1 VSTRVVDL
9 LIRVTRQTRGEF
21 SALADQLRGI
31 DRAALATSAALNAQV
46 AVADRISERF
56 RNVATGVGAA
66 RTNLIIAGLNARNL
80 RVELERLA
88 QVNPSPRI
96 LDAVNRVTRLE
107 QTARGLQRVGEQ
119 ARQSQAFAAASSAL
133 VPATRAAQQA
143 FTDASKSLADYD
155 QNILTAG
162 NRVVDLHNRLRDLA
176 SQPGAP
182 PAVVEAATRAG
193 AINQRSART
202 YEVAVGRRN
211 QATLL
216 EAAATG
222 PIAQLS
228 NMRATLAAV
237 AAGTTPAATG
247 LHLVDASIKAVAS
260 DLARLASAPDASAA
274 IVRAAQQATRIQ
286 QHVAGLREGES
297 RVGPRAAV
305 ATALAP
311 RIPEV
316 AALQSRLQDIGS
328 GTAPA
333 ATGFRAAATEG
344 RALSA
349 SMTALVASLA
359 APPPAL
365 VRASQSVGAMATRLE
380 HLARASRAPTQGM
393 VAFREEVGRS
403 AQVLQRQALALDAV
417 AAAMTKSSRNASLSS
432 TVRAQFAAGGRTA
445 TDAARQ
451 IRAQI
456 GQDVTKA
463 RDDALAAAATQAADL
478 STAIRGI
485 GRTVNTGAGRRAAE
499 RAALTTMTAAQ
510 QVGEVVNVA
519 GFGAQRRLRAERE
532 AMVRQGAAT
541 EAARVATV
549 GQDVASVGQG
559 ATQRQE
565 RVRRGASL
573 VADEVGRSSQQLS
586 GAVTTSQQRASEAS
600 TRATTEAGRS
610 ATAIG
615 QVGDALEGVQR
626 KARDAS
632 ETQERGSALA
642 AQRAAALSQ
651 RISEVGASTEKAA
664 SSSRTF
670 ALSLVDWARGAIV
683 QRGVNSLID
692 LAWRGIQKLGDSF
705 VESNARMEQA
715 RAAMEAFTGSAA
727 VALRVVTDIRNIGT
741 VRAIDVGE
749 LTAGARTLAVVA
761 QGSRK
766 EMVALLQTTQLLA
779 ARVPEQGTGGAVR
792 ALQEAAGGYYRS
804 VEQRFNIPR
813 ATINQLQRQG
823 LFGRELVD
831 EALRQLNVTQEF
843 LDRVAQTFS
852 GRRQILGNFMDEIS
866 RRLGEGV
873 FQSINQRLGD
883 FVKVLQQNRDRI
895 FDVAS
900 GFGSALGAVFDRI
913 AGFGAKLAG
922 AVGGG
927 LSAAFGNVLTAAEA
941 AGRARRDA
949 QERAMADLD
958 EREAPTTGVVARMQ
972 AVGNQPL
979 NYEEGRRSVEEA
991 AGSMRDLNAVSA
1003 AANRSLDQVN
1013 EQLKA
1018 LSIPRMQAQR
1028 DVERVQYSYERQ
1040 VKPLQVQLSALNA
1053 QKNLQLE
1060 QQKLSQG
1067 LEEIELRR
1075 QRLGIQAV
1083 ENRRQEAQAALEV
1096 NSAQQ
1101 SLLISELTQPILERM
1116 AAGKDPNDERLPVA
1130 QRMIALLA
1138 QQGRLQIAADKA
1150 TIEGGTRSRE
1160 LSSRERELNL
1170 QQQIT
1175 QSQLDEFNLRNE
1187 ILKLPLEARVAALQ
1201 AAEEAA
1207 LRPLQ
1212 DSLDKLND
1220 ENSALELQKA
1230 KYEDV
1235 LDLIKVKL
1243 DSLTAR
1249 RQVAVDVAVDSD
1261 KAVKDADALAL
1272 RMGNDMM
1279 DTIAA
1284 TVNAWFAGKATGLW
1298 GAIGASLGNYLN
1310 EPQTTVLFAS
1320 LGERIGQALVAGIV
1334 RVIPQVPAIIGN
1346 TIVDAAGLPRSGGA
1360 PPAVGPGAPPAVNV
1374 AATADAARDAANTL
1388 ARGSSDRVVA
1398 ALVRSGA
1405 TADQV
1410 KAMKDAGDA
1419 AAYGFIQQL
1428 QAHDD
1433 EAAEA
1438 ATGLSQGVVDRVRTN
1453 LGISSPSRVMAEIGQ
1468 QSVDGF
1474 LSAFYASDEA
1484 VAKAV
1489 EAFTTNLTTRV
1500 RTATVD
1506 PVLPNLDV
1514 DLPQLS
1520 AKRTPRDF
1528 AQVSVSAPVAAGAV
1542 QVNGVAD
1549 QELTDRFSSMQNSM
1563 LREFVEYVSARG
1575 TTR

>member
-1 VSTRVVDL
+1 VPTRVVDL

-21 SALADQLRGI
+21 SALTDELRGI
-31 DRAALATSAALNAQV
+31 DRAALTTASALNSQV
-46 AVADRISERF
+46 AVADRVSERF
-56 RNVATGVGAA
+56 RNVATGIGAT
-66 RTNLIIAGLNARNL
+66 RTNLVIAALDARDL
-80 RVELERLA
+80 RTELEKLA
-88 QVNPSPRI
+88 RTDPSPRI
-96 LDAVNRVTRLE
+96 LDAINRATRLE
-107 QTARGLQRVGEQ
+107 QTARGLQRVGDQ

-143 FTDASKSLADYD
+143 FTDASRSLADYD
-155 QNILTAG
+155 ANILAAG
-162 NRVVDLHNRLRDLA
+162 SRVVNLRDQLRALA

-193 AINQRSART
+193 AINQRTGRL
-202 YEVAVGRRN
+202 YDVASGRRD
-211 QATLL
+211 QAARL
-216 EAAATG
+216 EAEAAG
-222 PIAQLS
+222 PVTQLA

-247 LHLVDASIKAVAS
+247 LHLVDANIKAVAT
-260 DLARLASAPDASAA
+260 DLARLASSPDAPAA
-274 IVRAAQQATRIQ
+274 IVRAAQQAARVQ
-286 QHVAGLREGES
+286 QHVAGLREGQA
-297 RVGPRAAV
+297 RVGPREAV
-305 ATALAP
+305 AAALAP

-333 ATGFRAAATEG
+333 ATGFRSAATEG
-344 RALSA
+344 RALAA

-380 HLARASRAPTQGM
+380 HLARASRAPTLGM

-485 GRTVNTGAGRRAAE
+485 GRTVSTGAGRRVAE
-499 RAALTTMTAAQ
+499 RAALATMTAAQ

-519 GFGAQRRLRAERE
+519 GFGAQRRLRTERE

-651 RISEVGASTEKAA
+651 RISEVGASTERAA

-692 LAWRGIQKLGDSF
+692 LAWRGIEKLGDSF
-705 VESNARMEQA
+705 VESNSRMEQA

-749 LTAGARTLAVVA
+749 LTQGARTLAVVA

-831 EALRQLNVTQEF
+831 EALKQLNVTQEF

-883 FVKVLQQNRDRI
+883 FVRVLQQNRDRI

-922 AVGGG
+922 ATGGG
-927 LSAAFGNVLTAAEA
+927 LSAAFGNVVAASEA
-941 AGRARRDA
+941 AGRARREA
-949 QERAMADLD
+949 QERAMAGLD

-1018 LSIPRMQAQR
+1018 LSIPRMAAQR

-1040 VKPLQVQLSALNA
+1040 VKPLQVQLSTLNA

-1060 QQKLSQG
+1060 QQKLSLN

-1075 QRLGIQAV
+1075 QRLGIQAI

-1101 SLLISELTQPILERM
+1101 SLLISSVTQPILERM
-1116 AAGKDPNDERLPVA
+1116 AAGRDPNDERLPLA

-1138 QQGRLQIAADKA
+1138 EQGRLQATADRA
-1150 TIEGGTRSRE
+1150 TIDVGVQGKQ
-1160 LSSRERELNL
+1160 LQGRERELSL
-1170 QQQIT
+1170 QQQIV
-1175 QSQLDEFNLRNE
+1175 QSQLDEESIRRQMLA
-1187 ILKLPLEARVAALQ
+1187 LPLEAKVAALQ
-1201 AAEEAA
+1201 AAEEQAV
-1207 LRPLQ
+1207 RPLQ

-1230 KYEDV
+1230 QYGDV

-1249 RQVAVDVAVDSD
+1249 RQVQVDVAVDSD
-1261 KAVKDADALAL
+1261 KAVRDADALAL

-1279 DTIAA
+1279 DTIAV
-1284 TVNAWFAGKATGLW
+1284 TISAWFAGRGTGLW
-1298 GAIGASLGNYLN
+1298 GAIGASLGIYLN

-1320 LGERIGQALVAGIV
+1320 FGERIGQALVVGMV
-1334 RVIPQVPAIIGN
+1334 RVLPQVPALIGN
-1346 TIVDAAGLPRSGGA
+1346 TVVDAFNLPRSAGVPSAAGQGT
-1360 PPAVGPGAPPAVNV
+1360 PAAVN
-1374 AATADAARDAANTL
+1374 AAASADAARDAGNTL
-1388 ARGSSDRVVA
+1388 ARGSSERVVG

-1428 QAHDD
+1428 RAHQDA
-1433 EAAEA
+1433 AAEA
-1438 ATGLSQGVVDRVRTN
+1438 ATGLSQEVIDRVKAN
-1453 LGISSPSRVMAEIGQ
+1453 LGISSPSRVMATLGR
-1468 QSVDGF
+1468 QSVEGF
-1474 LSAFYASDEA
+1474 LQAFQSSDGD
-1484 VAKAV
+1484 VAGAIDSYTSKVA
-1489 EAFTTNLTTRV
+1489 A
-1500 RTATVD
+1500 
-1506 PVLPNLDV
+1506 
-1514 DLPQLS
+1514 
-1520 AKRTPRDF
+1520 
-1528 AQVSVSAPVAAGAV
+1528 SVSGLPDLTLALPDSPTIAARGQGTGVVIDSTVSEGAV
-1542 QVNGVAD
+1542 QVGGRV
-1549 QELTDRFSSMQNSM
+1549 DREASAEFGRRQNQM
-1563 LREFVEYVSARG
+1563 LREFVGYINSRG
-1575 TTR
+1575 LA